1 MFKMPSDNMADLS
14 KMARRIE
21 ELYPPSTMQAVKR
34 IMQDASAVKQADVI
48 GIANQTELLR
58 QARLIGTAMRPL
70 SDVLEQVRKQ
80 FPPKSTLQ
88 TLGKI
93 MQDASAKKQAG
104 ISGMANQTELLRQ
117 SKLIEM
123 AMRPLSVVFNQTR
136 EQFPSDPE
144 SVLKTVAEALRGFDS
159 QGFASAMSA
168 QMKPDIARIL
178 SKYTKPPFAPS
189 NTSTLDAISESI
201 EERAA
206 RIKMPFADADK
217 AESILLESWEESL
230 GKKNA
235 QRLDEQKLLEV
246 GCFLDDALRNFESF
260 PVPPAEPQMPF
271 PSSEDETQLLSFIGT
286 KILPV
291 TIVTTGILL
300 SVPEDLVNVLE
311 NLHFASAYLAVL
323 LDDIGIHPIM
333 TRGTTL
339 YTVGKLLSIVFKT
352 IRKI

>member
-1 MFKMPSDNMADLS
+1 MFKMPSDNIADLS

-21 ELYPPSTMQAVKR
+21 ELYPPTTMQAVKR
-34 IMQDASAVKQADVI
+34 IMQDISAVRQADI
-48 GIANQTELLR
+48 SGIANQTELFR
-58 QARLIGTAMRPL
+58 QASIIGTAMRPL
-70 SDVLEQVRKQ
+70 SDVLEQVRQQ
-80 FPPKSTLQ
+80 FPSGSTLE

-93 MQDASAKKQAG
+93 MQDASPKKQAG

-123 AMRPLSVVFNQTR
+123 AMRPLSVVLNQTR

-144 SVLKTVAEALRGFDS
+144 SVLKTVAETLRGFDS

-178 SKYTKPPFAPS
+178 SKYTNPPFAPS
-189 NTSTLDAISESI
+189 NTSRLDAISESI

-217 AESILLESWEESL
+217 AESPLLESWEVSL

-235 QRLDEQKLLEV
+235 QRLDEEKLLEV
-246 GCFLDDALRNFESF
+246 GCFLDDALRNIESF
-260 PVPPAEPQMPF
+260 PVLPAEPQMPF
-271 PSSEDETQLLSFIGT
+271 PSSEDETQLLSFSSI
-286 KILPV
+286 KIFPV
-291 TIVTTGILL
+291 TIVTTGIFL
-300 SVPEDLVNVLE
+300 SVPEDLVSILE

-323 LDDIGIHPIM
+323 LDEMGAHPIT
-333 TRGTTL
+333 TRAATMFL
-339 YTVGKLLSIVFKT
+339 VWDILRLIYKAIK
-352 IRKI
+352 